1 MPKAN
6 LMSKMN
12 NNSRK
17 SSKNTS
23 SKSSKAKRTSKKN
36 FKIENLEPR
45 LMMDAAS
52 GFEADKIDTYV
63 ESFASISTELGE
75 GFSKTLENIEKFDF
89 AELGLT
95 EKFDSFTALLGKTS
109 ETIKSEVTDYVG
121 KILSNAME
129 TVQEKAESLSV
140 SDFVKNY
147 VQDEINGLEKDGYKG
162 ISIEAEGNKLVFTY
176 NISKT
181 QSLNSIKYGTE
192 SWGSLSMEGSSNLEC
207 EAAISVSV
215 NLDANNDGSVLT
227 SSSDFSVESFSIGK
241 LQASIKEL
249 GMNLKFMNMNLV
261 EVEDG
266 GDDISLKYENSEFKK
281 NIDLEFKLEGAE
293 DLPFCFAEGEY
304 IKVSNRNGSLDVS
317 IPEIQMKETNTLGYL
332 VKALD
337 FVNVPFLD
345 GKVFDING
353 AKQSVAD
360 ETNADLSL
368 SYNGT
373 AVSNNIDLESCIRM
387 SSFDIHFLVHLF

>member
-1 MPKAN
+1 
-6 LMSKMN
+6 MSKMN
-12 NNSRK
+12 ENSRK
-17 SSKNTS
+17 SSKNAS
-23 SKSSKAKRTSKKN
+23 SKSSRARKNSKKN

-52 GFEADKIDTYV
+52 GFEVEKFDTYV
-63 ESFASISTELGE
+63 DSFESISSKLGE
-75 GFSKTLENIEKFDF
+75 GLSKTLDNVEKIDS
-89 AELGLT
+89 ADLGLT

-121 KILSNAME
+121 KIFSNALDE
-129 TVQEKAESLSV
+129 AKEKIDNLNVA
-140 SDFVKNY
+140 DFVKYY
-147 VQDEINGLEKDGYKG
+147 VQPEIKKLEKDGYKG
-162 ISIEAEGNKLVFTY
+162 VSIEADGNKLVFTY
-176 NISKT
+176 SLSKT
-181 QSLNSIKYGTE
+181 QNLSNVKFGTT
-192 SWGSLSMEGSSNLEC
+192 SWGSLSMDGATQLEC
-207 EAAISVSV
+207 AAEIKVSV
-215 NLDANNDGSVLT
+215 NLDGNDDKVIL
-227 SSSDFSVESFSIGK
+227 SSSDDFTVETFKIENLS
-241 LQASIKEL
+241 ASIKQL

-266 GDDISLKYENSEFKK
+266 DDDISLKYENSEFKK

-293 DLPFCFAEGEY
+293 DLPFVFAEGEY

-337 FVNVPFLD
+337 FADVPFLD

-368 SYNGT
+368 SYDGS

-387 SSFDIHFLVHLF
+387 SSFDIRFLVHLF